1 MTNKTSSPRF
11 VLVTGATGQQGGAV
25 ARALLTSGHRVRG
38 LTRNTD
44 SQASRALA
52 DLGAEMVTGDFTHRD
67 SLTAAASGVDTI
79 FLMTTPFE
87 SGVDAE
93 TEQGLMMIDVVR
105 DAGVG
110 HLVFSSVASADQK
123 TGIPHFD
130 SKFAVEEAIVASGVP
145 YTIIAPV
152 YFMDNAMAPWMLDGL
167 KAGKLSLAM
176 PGDIAL
182 QQVATQTIGEF
193 ATAIIER
200 RETLFSKRYDF
211 ASDELNMEDV
221 VAIISADSEN
231 EIIYE
236 GFPPDAMREHSEDLA
251 LMFEWF
257 DTTGYIADIDGLKA
271 EFPDVSWPSF
281 AEWSSE
287 QDWKAIGL

>member
-1 MTNKTSSPRF
+1 MNSKTSSPRF

-25 ARALLTSGHRVRG
+25 ARALLTLGHRVRG

-44 SQASRALA
+44 SQASQALA

-67 SLTAAASGVDTI
+67 SLAAAASGVDTI

-93 TEQGLMMIDVVR
+93 TEQGLLMTDVAKE
-105 DAGVG
+105 AGVG

-176 PGDIAL
+176 PGDVAL

-200 RETLFSKRYDF
+200 RETVFSKRYDF

-221 VAIISADSEN
+221 VAIISAGSGN
-231 EIIYE
+231 KIVFE

-257 DTTGYIADIDGLKA
+257 DTAGYIADIDGLKA

-287 QDWKAIGL
+287 QDWKAVGL